1 MTKSAVARVV
11 KIVNIAIAAVLALG
25 LAAVWWYAWR
35 PLPQRSG
42 SIDAPLGATASVSF
56 DTLGE
61 PHIRAAS
68 QEDALFVQGYVT
80 AQDRLWQMDGLRRF
94 AGGDLSEILG
104 VAGLEADRD
113 ARRLRLRRIAEES
126 YVNLQPEDRA
136 AFAAYARGVNHF
148 ISTHLHNLPLEFT
161 LLNYQPRA
169 WSVVDSLLL
178 CIHMFRNL
186 TTTWKDEVTK
196 RDMLAHGDRAKVEW
210 LFPMYGLADG
220 NPGSNAWAIAGS
232 HTASGK
238 PILSNDMHLEYS
250 LPGIWY
256 MAHLQTPGLDV
267 AGVTLPGAPGVI
279 VGHNRRI
286 AWGITNLQFDVQDLY
301 LEKFDNRTG
310 RYMFHEQMEQARA
323 EREIIRVKGRPAV
336 EMDLW
341 VTRHGPLIVNEGNEH
356 FALRWTV
363 AEPGLLQFPFLDIDR
378 AQNWQDFRK
387 ALGRYPG
394 PGSNFVYAD
403 VDGNIGYQAAGK
415 LPKRHI
421 YRGDVPVDGS
431 SGGFEWE
438 GLIPFDELPS
448 VFNPPGGIIA
458 TANQNPF
465 PQNFPYSVNGNFA
478 PPYRFRQIR
487 DLLASRNGW
496 HAADMLN
503 VQKDIYSGFHQFL
516 ARQLV
521 AAYERRNSRSPDVEE
536 AIALLRRWDGQM
548 SKDRAEPFLI
558 ALVYQHVRSS
568 IAADAAPASTAAYEF
583 NMAPVVVE
591 RLLTERPAGWFR
603 DYDEMLLRSLLDA
616 LEEGRRI
623 QGHDVNRWHYGAWLQ
638 IGIVN
643 PVVHQ
648 VPLFGK
654 YFDIGPV
661 PMGGATTT
669 VKQTTRALAPSMR
682 MSADLGDWER
692 SLLNIPIGQ
701 SGQIFSSHY
710 KDQWEA
716 YYNARSFPMQFG
728 KVEAVSTLEF
738 RPNRYSVLR

>member
-1 MTKSAVARVV
+1 MAPFAVGRIV
-11 KIVNIAIAAVLALG
+11 KIVNTAIAALLAVA
-25 LAAVWWYAWR
+25 LAAVYWFVWR

-42 SIDAPLGATASVSF
+42 PIDAPLGASASVSF

-61 PHIRAAS
+61 PHIRAATL
-68 QEDALFVQGYVT
+68 EDALFVQGYVT

-94 AGGDLSEILG
+94 AGGDLAEILG
-104 VAGLEADRD
+104 PPGIEPDRD
-113 ARRLRLRRIAEES
+113 SRRLRLRRIAEES
-126 YVNLQPEDRA
+126 YRTLPADDRA
-136 AFAAYARGVNHF
+136 AFAAYARGVNYF
-148 ISTHLHNLPLEFT
+148 ISTHLHNLPIEFT
-161 LLNYQPRA
+161 LLNYQPRP

-178 CIHMFRNL
+178 CLHMFRNL
-186 TTTWKDEVTK
+186 TTTWKDEATK
-196 RDMLAHGDRAKVEW
+196 QNMLAQGDPRKVNF

-256 MAHLQTPGLDV
+256 MAHLQAPGFDV

-301 LEKFDNRTG
+301 VEKFDDRTG
-310 RYMFHEQMEQARA
+310 RYVFRGQIEQARQ
-323 EREIIRVKGRPAV
+323 EREIIRVKGQPAV

-341 VTRHGPLIVNEGNEH
+341 VTRHGPIIIHEGKDH
-356 FALRWTV
+356 LALRWTV

-378 AQNWQDFRK
+378 AGNWPEFRK
-387 ALGRYPG
+387 ALSRYPG
-394 PGSNFVYAD
+394 PGSNLVYAD
-403 VDGNIGYQAAGK
+403 VDGNIGYQAVGR
-415 LPKRHI
+415 LPKRHN

-431 SGGFEWE
+431 TGEFEWDGFIAFE
-438 GLIPFDELPS
+438 ELPS

-465 PQNFPYSVNGNFA
+465 PQNYPYPVNGNFA

-487 DLLASRNGW
+487 DLLASRDGW
-496 HAADMLN
+496 RAADMLT
-503 VQKDIYSGFHQFL
+503 VQKDIYSAFQKFL
-516 ARQLV
+516 AGQVV
-521 AAYERRNSRSPDVEE
+521 AAYDRRNSRSPDLDN
-536 AIALLRRWDGQM
+536 AIDLLRHWNGQM
-548 SKDRAEPFLI
+548 RKDQAEPFLI
-558 ALVYQHVRSS
+558 TLVYQHVRSS
-568 IAADAAPASTAAYEF
+568 IAANAAPSSTTAYEF
-583 NMAPVVVE
+583 NMAPVVVQ

-603 DYDEMLLRSLLDA
+603 DYDDMLLRALLDA

-623 QGHDVNRWHYGAWLQ
+623 QGSDVKRWQYGAWLR
-638 IGIVN
+638 IGITN

-648 VPLFGK
+648 VPVLGK

-661 PMGGATTT
+661 PMSGATTT

-682 MSADLGDWER
+682 MTADLADWDR
-692 SLLNIPIGQ
+692 SWLNIPIGQ
-701 SGQIFSSHY
+701 SGQILSSHY
-710 KDQWEA
+710 QDQWDA
-716 YYNARSFPMQFG
+716 YYNARSYPMQFLN
-728 KVEAVSTLEF
+728 VQPASTLEF
-738 RPNRYSVLR
+738 RPAAR